1 MSGDLDG
8 TPGLVL
14 EGPAGQVEIKNG
26 VIYAMRHMHMT
37 PTDARRL
44 GLENGDVV
52 RVRVEG
58 DRELIFG
65 DVAVRVSP
73 KFKLEFHLDTDE
85 ANAAQLNTGDIAFLD
100 GIQKRGN
107 RG

>member
-1 MSGDLDG
+1 MK
-8 TPGLVL
+8 
-14 EGPAGQVEIKNG
+14 AGAE
-26 VIYAMRHMHMT
+26 
-37 PTDARRL
+37 
-44 GLENGDVV
+44 
-52 RVRVEG
+52 
-58 DRELIFG
+58 RELVFG

-85 ANAAQLNTGDIAFLD
+85 ANAAELDNGDIAFLE